1 LSKKQLHTEEN
12 MKRWYEGLLER
23 IKSIFQMRKK
33 HSGWDKSN
41 VKFLSSLRFKLFS
54 MFLVPVACIII
65 LGVVSYNQ
73 AASGIESNYEK
84 STADSINMTAEYIR
98 FGLQNVQATS
108 NQYASDTALM
118 NYMRN
123 VGDMME
129 HMTIR
134 NNNANSISVKITSDE
149 FIKNIYMISDT
160 VMPIMSA
167 QLQIEDGFYEGLSKT
182 DIGEFIAKNPLKVL
196 WDGQDDY
203 LDEKLQ
209 TGPDDY
215 SMRLVR
221 AFGRT
226 DSVLIIDINA
236 STINR
241 ILADLSFDASGYI
254 GLITPDGRE
263 VIDQSTKE
271 IPLDPSEII
280 FTSESFYH
288 DAVASGETSGS
299 DNVMYRGEQYLFLY
313 SKIGDTGALICSLM
327 PLSVINS
334 QADNIKQT
342 TVIIVIIACIIAILI
357 ALIMST
363 SVNQILGN
371 INSVLR
377 RAAKGDLSVQLETGR
392 KDEFGVL
399 SAEVQATVNNMKQ
412 LIQQVKTLS
421 LEVSQSSSNVSKA
434 SETFLKSSGD
444 ISRAMNEIEQ
454 GVNQQA
460 LEAEQCL
467 IQMDTLNKKIEL
479 VSDNTKDIGLIA
491 DNTKDR
497 VNEGTVISDELNR
510 QTSST
515 INITIAIIKEIEKL
529 AEKSSSISEIINVIN
544 DIANQTNLLSLNA
557 SIEASRAGEYGRGFA
572 VVASE
577 IRNLA
582 EQSKSS
588 VNDIKQIIDSI
599 LEDTTNVVETARSA
613 ESVLKLQES
622 AVKNT
627 TDSYHDINESVEK
640 LVVFLKQISENVD
653 SIDETRVLTLASVEN
668 ISAVLEEI
676 AAASENVS
684 QTSNDQLHSVESLND
699 SAAKLDSHTDSLTNE
714 IQKFK
719 VE

>member
-1 LSKKQLHTEEN
+1 
-12 MKRWYEGLLER
+12 MKRWYEGLMER

>member
-1 LSKKQLHTEEN
+1 
-12 MKRWYEGLLER
+12 MKRWYEGLSER
-23 IKSIFQMRKK
+23 IKLVFQIRKK
-33 HSGWDKSN
+33 HSEWDKSN
-41 VKFLSSLRFKLFS
+41 VKFFSTLRFKLFA
-54 MFLVPVACIII
+54 MFLIPVACIIV
-65 LGVVSYNQ
+65 LGIVSYNQ
-73 AASGIESNYEK
+73 AASGIEDNYTK

-108 NQYASDTALM
+108 NQFASDTALM

-149 FIKNIYMISDT
+149 FISNIYMISDT

-167 QLQIEDGFYEGLSKT
+167 QLQIGDGFYEGLSNT

-215 SMRLVR
+215 SIRLIR

-226 DSVLIIDINA
+226 DSVLIIDIDA
-236 STINR
+236 TTINN

-254 GLITPDGRE
+254 GFITPDGRE

-271 IPLDPSEII
+271 VPLDPSEII
-280 FTSESFYH
+280 FTGESFYQ
-288 DAVASGETSGS
+288 DAVASEESSGS

-313 SKIGDTGALICSLM
+313 SKIGDTGAMICSLM

-342 TVIIVIIACIIAILI
+342 TVIIVIIACIVAILI

-363 SVNQILGN
+363 SVNQTLGN

-377 RAAKGDLSVQLETGR
+377 KAARGDLSVQLESGR
-392 KDEFGVL
+392 KDEFGAL
-399 SAEVQATVNNMKQ
+399 SAEVQATVNNVKQ

-421 LEVSQSSSNVSKA
+421 LEVSQSSSNVSIA
-434 SETFLKSSGD
+434 SEAFLKSSGD

-467 IQMDTLNKKIEL
+467 IQMDTLSKKIEL
-479 VSDNTKDIGLIA
+479 VSDNTKDIELIA
-491 DNTKDR
+491 DNTKER
-497 VNEGTVISDELNR
+497 VNEGTVISDELNK

-515 INITIAIIKEIEKL
+515 INITVAIIKEIEKL
-529 AEKSSSISEIINVIN
+529 AEKSSSISKIINVIN

-588 VNDIKQIIDSI
+588 VNDIKHIIDSI
-599 LEDTTNVVETARSA
+599 LEDTTSVVETARSA

-640 LVVFLKQISENVD
+640 LVVFLKQISENVE
-653 SIDETRVLTLASVEN
+653 SIDETRVITLASVEN

-684 QTSNDQLHSVESLND
+684 HTSNEQLLSVESLNE
-699 SAAKLDSHTDSLTNE
+699 SAAKLDSHIDRLANE

-719 VE
+719 V

>member
-1 LSKKQLHTEEN
+1 MKKLY
-12 MKRWYEGLLER
+12 KGLIKR
-23 IKSIFQMRKK
+23 IKSVTQSQKK
-33 HSGWDKSN
+33 HKSELDKSN
-41 VKFLSSLRFKLFS
+41 VKFFSTLQFKLVT

-65 LGVVSYNQ
+65 LGLVSYKQ
-73 AASGIESNYEK
+73 AASGIEDNYTK
-84 STADSINMTAEYIR
+84 STADSINMTAEYMR
-98 FGLQNVQATS
+98 FGLKNVQATS
-108 NQYASDTALM
+108 NQFVSDTELM
-118 NYMRN
+118 KYMRN
-123 VGDMME
+123 VGDIVE
-129 HMTIR
+129 LMTIR
-134 NNNANSISVKITSDE
+134 SNNAKSVSTKLTSDE
-149 FIKNIYMISDT
+149 FIGNIYMISDT
-160 VMPIMSA
+160 AMPIISV
-167 QLQIEDGFYEGLSKT
+167 QLNIEDGFYAGLAET
-182 DIGEFIAKNPLKVL
+182 EIGEFIAKNPLKIL
-196 WDGQDDY
+196 WSGQDDY

-215 SMRLVR
+215 SIRLVR
-221 AFGRT
+221 AFGKT
-226 DSVLIIDINA
+226 DSVLIIDIKA
-236 STINR
+236 ATINK

-254 GLITPDGRE
+254 GFITPDGRE
-263 VIDQSTKE
+263 VIDQSSKE
-271 IPLDPSEII
+271 VPMDPSETI
-280 FTSESFYH
+280 FTTESFYQ
-288 DAVASGETSGS
+288 DAQASEETSGS
-299 DNVMYRGEQYLFLY
+299 SNVNYRGEPYLFLY
-313 SKIGDTGALICSLM
+313 SKIGDTGAMICSLM
-327 PLSVINS
+327 PLSVISS

-357 ALIMST
+357 AFVMST
-363 SVNQILGN
+363 NINKTLGK

-377 RAAKGDLSVQLETGR
+377 RAAKGDLSVQLESGR

-412 LIQQVKTLS
+412 LIQQVRTLS
-421 LEVSQSSSNVSKA
+421 LEVSQSSSNVSQA
-434 SETFLKSSGD
+434 SEAFLKSSGD

-467 IQMDTLNKKIEL
+467 VQMDTLNKKIEL
-479 VSDNTKDIGLIA
+479 VSDNTRDIEMIA
-491 DNTKDR
+491 DNTKER
-497 VNEGTVISDELNR
+497 VNEGTIISDKLNE

-529 AEKSSSISEIINVIN
+529 AEKSSSISKIINVIN

-588 VNDIKQIIDSI
+588 VNNIKQIIGSI
-599 LEDTTNVVETARSA
+599 LEDTTSVVETARSV
-613 ESVLKLQES
+613 ENVLKLQES

-640 LVVFLKQISENVD
+640 LVVFLKQIAENVD
-653 SIDETRVLTLASVEN
+653 SIDETRVITLASVEN

-676 AAASENVS
+676 AAASNNVS
-684 QTSNDQLHSVESLND
+684 NTSDEQLKSVETLNE
-699 SAAKLDSHTDSLTNE
+699 SAVNLDSHTGKLASE

>member
-1 LSKKQLHTEEN
+1 